1 MSKKK
6 KIKEHEDHGGIINF
20 YQELPKALVPSY
32 NNPNYDKIKIK
43 HPMIAGIYGG
53 SGTMKT
59 NTLLNILKKMP
70 NTWEKIIICV
80 KTASEP
86 FYIWLQSKIPPAQ
99 LEIYE
104 HGIIPEIEKYKD
116 CDQQAVIIFD
126 DLVGMKNQKP
136 IEEWFLRGRKSFCN
150 KGCSMIYISQSYFR
164 TPKLVRIQQ
173 NYIFLKRLTSARDL
187 NIVINDF
194 GMMGKKQDIIDAY
207 KKTVDENKENFFL
220 IRVEFNPGE
229 RFSKNFLNFFDLD
242 K

>member
-1 MSKKK
+1 MVSKKK
-6 KIKEHEDHGGIINF
+6 KEEDHSVTNF
-20 YQELPKALVPSY
+20 YKELPKALVPSY
-32 NNPNYDKIKIK
+32 HNPNYDKIKIK

-53 SGTMKT
+53 SGSMKT
-59 NTLLNILKKMP
+59 NTLMNILKKMP

-104 HGIIPEIEKYKD
+104 HGIVPEIEKYKD
-116 CDQQAVIIFD
+116 CDQQALIIFD
-126 DLVGMKNQKP
+126 DLVSMKNQTP
-136 IEEWFLRGRKSFCN
+136 IENWFLRGRKAFGG

-164 TPKLVRIQQ
+164 TPKFIRIQQ

-194 GMMGKKQDIIDAY
+194 GMMGDKKKIIAAY
-207 KKTVDENKENFFL
+207 KKTVDESKESFFL
-220 IRVEFNPGE
+220 IRVEGDVGE
-229 RFSKNFLNFFDLD
+229 RFSRNFLDFFDLD

>member
-1 MSKKK
+1 MPKEKKQ
-6 KIKEHEDHGGIINF
+6 EEDGSIVNF
-20 YQELPKALVPSY
+20 YNELPKEIVPKY

-53 SGTMKT
+53 SGSMKT
-59 NTLLNILKKMP
+59 NTLMNILKKMP
-70 NTWEKIIICV
+70 KTWEKMVICV

-86 FYIWLQSKIPPAQ
+86 FYMWLQSKIPTNQ

-104 HGIIPEIEKYKD
+104 HGIVPDVEKYKD
-116 CDQQAVIIFD
+116 YDGQMVIIFD

-136 IEEWFLRGRKSFCN
+136 IEEWFVRGRKSCRG

-194 GMMGKKQDIIDAY
+194 GMLGKKQDIIDAY
-207 KKTVDENKENFFL
+207 KKTVDSSKENFFM
-220 IRVEFNPGE
+220 IRVEGEPGE
-229 RFSKNFLNFFDLD
+229 RFSRNFLNFFDFD

>member
-1 MSKKK
+1 MPPKKEIK
-6 KIKEHEDHGGIINF
+6 KEPEDNSVMNF
-20 YQELPKALVPSY
+20 YKELPKALVPSY
-32 NNPNYDKIKIK
+32 HNPNYDKIKIK

-53 SGTMKT
+53 SGSMKT
-59 NTLLNILKKMP
+59 NTLMNILKKMP

-80 KTASEP
+80 KTTSEP
-86 FYIWLQSKIPPAQ
+86 FYIWLQSKIPPNQ

-104 HGIIPEIEKYKD
+104 NGIVPEIEKYKE
-116 CDQQAVIIFD
+116 CDQQALIIFD

-136 IEEWFLRGRKSFCN
+136 IEEWHVRGRKAFKN

-187 NIVINDF
+187 NIVMNEY
-194 GMMGKKQDIIDAY
+194 GMMGDKKKIIAAY
-207 KKTVDENKENFFL
+207 KKTVDESKENFFL
-220 IRVEFNPGE
+220 IRVDGKVEE
-229 RFSKNFLNFFDLD
+229 RFSKNFLGFFDFD